1 MMSINFTGDPLS
13 DDEIA
18 NYALE
23 LRRSQGLDDLEVPDL
38 VAVLARGTLPTR
50 FGMKRFELIVVA
62 DEELGGDEAHTL
74 ITQSSVRLRMTRTT
88 FVRLKQLD
96 RGARFTAG
104 HELGHGVLHNNRAP
118 LARSRQQNVQR
129 VVAPFISV
137 EHQANFFSSMYLV
150 TDAMASCANSSDD
163 LLRYLISD
171 TAADI
176 RWERESKRRNLPK
189 IAAGLR
195 ALADE
200 LRNPARSPAISN
212 PQTRVCPTC
221 GMETLVF
228 VGGRY
233 ECRGACM
240 GMNGRFPDGDGPV
253 F

>member
-1 MMSINFTGDPLS
+1 MSTNFTGDPLS

-23 LRRSQGLDDLEVPDL
+23 LRRWQGLDDLEVPDL
-38 VAVLARGTLPTR
+38 IAVLARDSLLTR
-50 FGMKRFELIVVA
+50 FGMKRFELLVVA

-74 ITQSSVRLRMTRTT
+74 ITQSSVRLRMARTT
-88 FVRLKQLD
+88 FVRLRQLD

-104 HELGHGVLHNNRAP
+104 HELGHGVLHNNSAP
-118 LARSRQQNVQR
+118 LARTRQQNVRR
-129 VVAPFISV
+129 VVAPFVSV
-137 EHQANFFSSMYLV
+137 EHQANAFSSLYLV
-150 TDAMASCANSSDD
+150 TDAMASRAQSSDD

-171 TAADI
+171 PAADI
-176 RWERESKRRNLPK
+176 RWERKSKRRCRPK
-189 IAAGLR
+189 IAAGFR

-200 LRNPARSPAISN
+200 LRNGARSHAISSPM
-212 PQTRVCPTC
+212 PQVCSTC

-228 VGGRY
+228 VSGRY

-240 GMNGRFPDGDGPV
+240 AMNGQFPDGDGPV